1 MQVIQQRKEENMDF
15 IFDND
20 RPIYLQ
26 LVEYLKLYIVSGKLQ
41 PGERLLSV
49 REFALQIK
57 VNPNTVQKALAEL
70 EIEGL
75 IYTERTNGKFVTKN
89 QELIEKIKNQLALEK
104 VNKYLSDMERLGI
117 SNKEA
122 VKYLQEM
129 GGEV

>member
-1 MQVIQQRKEENMDF
+1 MEF

-49 REFALQIK
+49 RELALQIK

-70 EIEGL
+70 EAEEL
-75 IYTERTNGKFVTKN
+75 IYTERTNGKFVTQN
-89 QELIEKIKNQLALEK
+89 QELINKIKKQLALEK
-104 VNKYLSDMERLGI
+104 VNKYFSDMNKLGI
-117 SNKEA
+117 DNKEA
-122 VKYLQEM
+122 VKYLQEN
-129 GGEV
+129 GGEVVWKKKFS

>member
-1 MQVIQQRKEENMDF
+1 MDF

-57 VNPNTVQKALAEL
+57 VNPNTVQKALGEL
-70 EIEGL
+70 EVSGL
-75 IYTERTNGKFVTKN
+75 IYTERTNGKFVTKD
-89 QELIEKIKNQLALEK
+89 QVLIEKIKKQLAKEK
-104 VNKYLSDMERLGI
+104 VEKYFSDMEKLGI
-117 SNKEA
+117 NNKDA
-122 VKYLQEM
+122 IRYLQEI
-129 GGEV
+129 GGELV

>member
-1 MQVIQQRKEENMDF
+1 MDF

-57 VNPNTVQKALAEL
+57 VNPNTVQKALGEL
-70 EIEGL
+70 EVSGL
-75 IYTERTNGKFVTKN
+75 IYTERTNGKFVTKD
-89 QELIEKIKNQLALEK
+89 QVLIEKIKKQLAKEK
-104 VNKYLSDMERLGI
+104 VEKYFSDMEKLVI
-117 SNKEA
+117 NNKDA
-122 VKYLQEM
+122 IRYLQEI
-129 GGEV
+129 GGELV

>member
-1 MQVIQQRKEENMDF
+1 MEF

-41 PGERLLSV
+41 PGEKLLSV

-57 VNPNTVQKALAEL
+57 VNPNTVQKALGEL
-70 EIEGL
+70 ELEGL

-89 QELIEKIKNQLALEK
+89 YELIEKIKQQLAIEK
-104 VNKYLSDMERLGI
+104 VTKYFSDMEKLGI
-117 SNKEA
+117 NNKEA
-122 VKYLQEM
+122 IKYLQKI
-129 GGEV
+129 GGEL

>member
-1 MQVIQQRKEENMDF
+1 MDF

-57 VNPNTVQKALAEL
+57 VNPNTVQKALGEL
-70 EIEGL
+70 EVSGL
-75 IYTERTNGKFVTKN
+75 IYTERTNGKFVTKD
-89 QELIEKIKNQLALEK
+89 QVLIEKIKKQFAKEK
-104 VNKYLSDMERLGI
+104 VEKYFSDMEKLGI
-117 SNKEA
+117 NNKDA
-122 VKYLQEM
+122 IRYLQEI
-129 GGEV
+129 GGELV

>member
-1 MQVIQQRKEENMDF
+1 MEF

-41 PGERLLSV
+41 LGERLLSV
-49 REFALQIK
+49 RELALQIK

-70 EIEGL
+70 EAEKL
-75 IYTERTNGKFVTKN
+75 IYTERTNGKFVTQN
-89 QELIEKIKNQLALEK
+89 QELINEIKKQLALEK
-104 VNKYLSDMERLGI
+104 VNKYFSDMNKLGI
-117 SNKEA
+117 DNKEA
-122 VKYLQEM
+122 VKYLQEN

>member
-1 MQVIQQRKEENMDF
+1 MDF

-20 RPIYLQ
+20 RPIYIQ

-104 VNKYLSDMERLGI
+104 VNRYLSDMERLGI